1 MRVDFDAL
9 GRIDDAVLVIED
21 GRFSYVGSRR
31 GERSRGIDLSDCVVF
46 PGFVDAHS
54 HPLFSGDREPDF
66 AARLAGEPPP
76 LGMLVYGRA
85 HARGVAR
92 SAEILLRTIARPR
105 LATILAHGTTTLETK
120 TGYALH
126 KPGETALLD
135 LIARHRDDSG
145 IPRLIPTF
153 LGAHA
158 LPPEFTR
165 EEAFVDYL
173 IDQVVPAAASHG
185 AVYADAFC
193 EPGFFSPAQTRRY
206 LDAARLHG
214 MRLRVHCDEM
224 AYGGAA
230 EMAASLDVD
239 AVDHCNYIRKYDVGA
254 IAQRGIVTVA
264 CPATIAYLDLPQRA
278 PVRALLEPAEAS
290 RSQATTIPEPR
301 RVSIYRR
308 SRILAADSSASRPP
322 RRCTASPAPRRIPCA
337 PMPVGFGSGPRP
349 TLSRCGWNRPPSSAG
364 SSAEIWPRS
373 SSRTASCKAPAER
386 RHEQRTRPLRASAR
400 FGKLRNDYAF
410 VVRDGTITDAGD
422 VRDVRARVRHL
433 ASRSFPPD
441 RLVVPGFF
449 NGHSHAYQIL
459 LRGWADDW
467 PFSKWRSD
475 ALYRVVPQLTPRR
488 RLLDLRCRILRDAR
502 GRHYDRCRVLLS
514 QWRRKRA
521 RRGCDPRRAG
531 DGNPPG
537 PCAHVDGRTVRAARV
552 SRGDRRRRGTYRR
565 TDGSLSRCQRLRR
578 AALAARGVARDDSR
592 RRRVFARARLHAAR
606 PRRRGA
612 VRRRAEPRPVRP
624 NANRP
629 SGRSARSTSAPWPST
644 PSIWT
649 TTNARC
655 SLEPAR
661 A

>member
-1 MRVDFDAL
+1 LASLTVRAGTVVTCDTDAPQCGVDFDAL

-54 HPLFSGDREPDF
+54 HPLFAGDREPDF

-76 LGMLVYGRA
+76 LGMLYTVERTREA
-85 HARGVAR
+85 
-92 SAEILLRTIARPR
+92 LLDPQKFYSHIVRPR

-239 AVDHCNYIRKYDVGA
+239 AVDHCNYIRKYDVRA

-278 PVRALLEPAEAS
+278 PVRALLEAGGSVALASDYNPGTSPCFNLQTVAYFGRRLFGLSAAEALYGVTRAAAHSLRADAGRIRVGAPADFVALRLESPAEFGW
-290 RSQATTIPEPR
+290 QFGGN
-301 RVSIYRR
+301 
-308 SRILAADSSASRPP
+308 LAA
-322 RRCTASPAPRRIPCA
+322 
-337 PMPVGFGSGPRP
+337 
-349 TLSRCGWNRPPSSAG
+349 
-364 SSAEIWPRS
+364 
-373 SSRTASCKAPAER
+373 
-386 RHEQRTRPLRASAR
+386 
-400 FGKLRNDYAF
+400 
-410 VVRDGTITDAGD
+410 
-422 VRDVRARVRHL
+422 
-433 ASRSFPPD
+433 
-441 RLVVPGFF
+441 LVVK
-449 NGHSHAYQIL
+449 NGIVQ
-459 LRGWADDW
+459 G
-467 PFSKWRSD
+467 
-475 ALYRVVPQLTPRR
+475 
-488 RLLDLRCRILRDAR
+488 
-502 GRHYDRCRVLLS
+502 
-514 QWRRKRA
+514 
-521 RRGCDPRRAG
+521 AG
-531 DGNPPG
+531 G
-537 PCAHVDGRTVRAARV
+537 TAA
-552 SRGDRRRRGTYRR
+552 
-565 TDGSLSRCQRLRR
+565 
-578 AALAARGVARDDSR
+578 
-592 RRRVFARARLHAAR
+592 
-606 PRRRGA
+606 
-612 VRRRAEPRPVRP
+612 
-624 NANRP
+624 
-629 SGRSARSTSAPWPST
+629 
-644 PSIWT
+644 
-649 TTNARC
+649 
-655 SLEPAR
+655 
-661 A
+661 